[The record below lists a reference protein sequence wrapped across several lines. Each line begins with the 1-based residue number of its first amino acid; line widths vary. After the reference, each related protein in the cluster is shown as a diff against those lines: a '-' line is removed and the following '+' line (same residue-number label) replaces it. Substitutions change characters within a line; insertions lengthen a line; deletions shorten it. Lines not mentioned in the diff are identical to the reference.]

1 MVRSEQIM
9 EDGKKVDVMDEL
21 INYSAFENMSTVST
35 SFSKSLEK
43 SILELTSESKT
54 DIYMT
59 DIFRKFG
66 KYKNVQHQIKRMILE
81 NKILIY
87 ETIPDSIKR
96 NDFKSQKVE
105 LVDTTISRWVD
116 LAAQPCLTCS
126 IVTECKIDNPVSP
139 ANCQEFEQ
147 WLDLELELDTTI

>member
-1 MVRSEQIM
+1 V

-21 INYSAFENMSTVST
+21 INYSAFENMSSVST

-43 SILELTSESKT
+43 SILELAQEHK

-59 DIFRKFG
+59 DIFNKFG
-66 KYKNVQHQIKRMILE
+66 NYKNVQHQIKRMILE

-87 ETIPDSIKR
+87 ETIPNSINN
-96 NDFKSQKVE
+96 NDFESQKVE

-126 IVTECKIDNPVSP
+126 IVTECKIDNPISP
-139 ANCQEFEQ
+139 ATCQEFEQ
-147 WLDLELELDTTI
+147 WLDLELELDASI